1 MLTWI
6 KDVILEIRIQIELN
20 WLLSEKDR
28 NKQREHAKR
37 MGDLVMQRSP
47 RRVEQMERKA
57 GLR

>member
-28 NKQREHAKR
+28 NKQRAHAKR
-37 MGDLVMQRSP
+37 MAELVKQRSP

>member
-1 MLTWI
+1 MFTWI
-6 KDVILEIRIQIELN
+6 KDCILEIRIQVELH
-20 WLLSEKDR
+20 WLLTEKDR

-37 MGDLVMQRSP
+37 MGDLVMRRSP

>member
-1 MLTWI
+1 MFAWI

-28 NKQREHAKR
+28 NKQRAHAKR
-37 MGDLVMQRSP
+37 MAELVKQRSP

>member
-1 MLTWI
+1 MFAWI
-6 KDVILEIRIQIELN
+6 KDTILEIRIQVELH
-20 WLLSEKDR
+20 WLLTEKDR

-37 MGDLVMQRSP
+37 MGDLVMRRSP